1 MIKTTEI
8 DVKTTIIKMLHMLK
22 KLDENMTKKRRK
34 WKIHKGNHSKPLDMK
49 NVMSK
54 IKNIQD
60 IQSRLNTA
68 E

>member
-1 MIKTTEI
+1 
-8 DVKTTIIKMLHMLK
+8 MLHMLK
-22 KLDENMTKKRRK
+22 KLDEIMTKKRRK
-34 WKIHKGNHSKPLDMK
+34 WKIHKGNHRKPLDMK